1 MNLLNK
7 YNKCYYNII
16 NVALSRV
23 NDPNAYTEK
32 HHILP
37 RSLGGTDAASNIV
50 KLTAREHFICHLL
63 LPKFTTGNN
72 RYKMVH
78 ALWFMSNTKKL
89 GKRYKPSSRIY
100 EQVKEQRAAIL
111 RGRRGEAHPNFGKK
125 HPERTTEIFT
135 PEWKERIAASKRGKP
150 AWNKGIPRT
159 EAECHKMSETR
170 KKLVVNGL
178 KPWNIG
184 ISRTDADKQK
194 IKEANTG
201 KQWIHN
207 PNNPSERKQL
217 DPEDTGPYL
226 NIGWI
231 LGLGERKILDTCPHC
246 QRSMDVA
253 NLKKWHGDKC
263 KYRQ

>member
-1 MNLLNK
+1 MYLPNK
-7 YNKCYYNII
+7 YTKCYYSII
-16 NVALSRV
+16 NRAKERV
-23 NDPNAYTEK
+23 LGIQRIEK
-32 HHILP
+32 HHIIP
-37 RSLGGTDAASNIV
+37 KSFGGSDEVTNIAL
-50 KLTAREHFICHLL
+50 LTLREHFICHLL
-63 LPKFTTGNN
+63 LPKMTAGKQRT
-72 RYKMVH
+72 KMIY
-78 ALWFMSNTKKL
+78 ALWMMCRASKT
-89 GKRYKPSSRIY
+89 RREAYKCTSKTY
-100 EQVKEQRAAIL
+100 EQVKQMMV
-111 RGRRGEAHPNFGKK
+111 NS
-125 HPERTTEIFT
+125 RTSADFT

-150 AWNKGIPRT
+150 PWNKGITRT
-159 EAECHKMSETR
+159 EAERNKMSETR
-170 KKLVVNGL
+170 KKLAVNGL
-178 KPWNIG
+178 KPWNVG
-184 ISRTDADKQK
+184 IARTDIEKTK

-201 KQWIHN
+201 KQWVYN